1 MHRGTNWVIIDTETT
16 GIRSP
21 IFAVEIA
28 AQRMCGWQREGA
40 PFRVLLNHDVEIEP
54 QAQAVHGYSRTYLQ
68 KHGLPP
74 HEAHARFRDY
84 VGPSPLVA
92 HNLSYDWDRVLYP
105 EYQRLGVPVAGRRG
119 FCAMTLARRVV
130 VETSRHGLDALAS
143 QFCPSRAVE
152 HNALP
157 DTLIVVELFEKVY
170 GPRLTDAGITTFEA
184 VAKFSSQTPVIE
196 CRRRMMSAETG
207 ATIRRESRI

>member
-21 IFAVEIA
+21 IWAVEIA
-28 AQRMCGWQREGA
+28 AQRMCGWHREGA

-54 QAQAVHGYSRTYLQ
+54 QAQAIHGYSRAYLRQ
-68 KHGLPP
+68 NGLPP
-74 HEAHARFRDY
+74 HEAHGRFRDY

-92 HNLSYDWDRVLYP
+92 HNLSYDWDRVLFP

-119 FCAMTLARRVV
+119 FCALTLARRVV
-130 VETSRHGLDALAS
+130 AETSGHGLDALAS
-143 QFCPSRAVE
+143 RFCPSRTVE

-184 VAKFSSQTPVIE
+184 VAKFSTQTPVVE
-196 CRRRMMSAETG
+196 CRRRVLSAATG
-207 ATIRRESRI
+207 APRHGVP

>member
-54 QAQAVHGYSRTYLQ
+54 QAQAVHGYSRAYLQ
-68 KHGLPP
+68 KPGLPP

-105 EYQRLGVPVAGRRG
+105 EYQRLGVPAAGCRG
-119 FCAMTLARRVV
+119 FCALTLARRVV
-130 VETSRHGLDALAS
+130 AETSGHGLDALAS
-143 QFCPSRAVE
+143 RFCPSRTVE

-170 GPRLTDAGITTFEA
+170 GPRLTGAGITTFEA
-184 VAKFSSQTPVIE
+184 VAKFSTQTPVVE
-196 CRRRMMSAETG
+196 CRRRVLSAVPD
-207 ATIRRESRI
+207 ARRHGVP